1 MTLHIM
7 VEGPSE
13 VAFFDGWVKKLKS
26 TQNIRVHAHQG
37 KGALPA
43 KNASANAKLRG
54 LLDQLPF
61 KLKAFADT
69 LNTHTDGIL
78 ILVDADDDDP
88 SELITRISQ
97 TVKQCAPL
105 LKVEI
110 SVATEEMEAFY
121 LGDLKAVK
129 RAYPDADMVVARAY
143 VPDSICGTWERFGE
157 IIGDDG
163 GNKVA
168 WAERMGPCVTAK
180 AAQSR
185 SPSFKAMLGQISNL
199 SLHTAPP
206 PIKKKKFHHRAKP

>member
-13 VAFFDGWVKKLKS
+13 VAFFDGWLKKLKS
-26 TQNIRVHAHQG
+26 TQSIRVHAHQG
-37 KGALPA
+37 KGSLPA
-43 KNASANAKLRG
+43 KNSRANAKHRG

-61 KLKAFADT
+61 KLKAFAGT
-69 LNTHTDGIL
+69 LNPHSDGIL

-88 SELITRISQ
+88 SVLNSRISQ
-97 TVKQCAPL
+97 TVVQYAPH

-129 RAYPDADMVVARAY
+129 RAYPDADMEAARAY
-143 VPDSICGTWERFGE
+143 VPDSICGTWEKFGE

-168 WAERMGPCVTAK
+168 WAEKMGACVTTK

-185 SPSFKAMLGQISNL
+185 SPSFKATLGKITTLNL
-199 SLHTAPP
+199 QPAPQ
-206 PIKKKKFHHRAKP
+206 PIKKKYYHRAKA

>member
-1 MTLHIM
+1 M
-7 VEGPSE
+7 
-13 VAFFDGWVKKLKS
+13 
-26 TQNIRVHAHQG
+26 
-37 KGALPA
+37 
-43 KNASANAKLRG
+43 
-54 LLDQLPF
+54 DQLPF

-69 LNTHTDGIL
+69 LNKHSDGIL

-88 SELITRISQ
+88 SELLTRISQ
-97 TVKQCAPL
+97 TVVMCAPD

-129 RAYPDADMVVARAY
+129 RAYPNADMVAARAF
-143 VPDSICGTWERFGE
+143 VPDSICGTWEKFGE

-168 WAERMGPCVTAK
+168 WAEKMGPCVTTK

-185 SPSFKAMLGQISNL
+185 SPSFKAMLGKISAL
-199 SLHTAPP
+199 SLQPALP
-206 PIKKKKFHHRAKP
+206 PIKKKKFHFRAKV

>member
-13 VAFFDGWVKKLKS
+13 VAFFDGWANKLKS
-26 TQNIRVHAHQG
+26 TQKIRVHAHQG
-37 KGALPA
+37 KGSLPPGNA
-43 KNASANAKLRG
+43 KANAKQRG

-69 LNTHTDGIL
+69 LNRHSDGIL

-88 SELITRISQ
+88 SELSTRITQ
-97 TVKQCAPL
+97 TVERCAPL

-129 RAYPDADMVVARAY
+129 RAYPDADMKLARAY
-143 VPDSICGTWERFGE
+143 VPDSICGTWEKFGE

-168 WAERMGPCVTAK
+168 WAEKMGFCLTTN

-185 SPSFKAMLGQISNL
+185 SPSFKAMLGKISTL
-199 SLHTAPP
+199 SPQPAPQ
-206 PIKKKKFHHRAKP
+206 PIKKKYYHRAKA

>member
-7 VEGPSE
+7 VEGSSE
-13 VAFFDGWVKKLKS
+13 LAFFDGWLKKLKS

-37 KGALPA
+37 KGTLPA
-43 KNASANAKLRG
+43 NNAKANSKLRG

-69 LNTHTDGIL
+69 LHTHSDGIL
-78 ILVDADDDDP
+78 ILVDADNDAP
-88 SELITRISQ
+88 SDLIKRISL
-97 TVKQCAPL
+97 TVKRCAPL

-121 LGDLKAVK
+121 LGDLKALE
-129 RAYPDADMVVARAY
+129 RAYPDADMESARAY
-143 VPDSICGTWERFGE
+143 VPDSICGTWEKFGE

-168 WAERMGPCVTAK
+168 WAERMGARVTTK

-185 SPSFKAMLGQISNL
+185 SPSFKTMLGKISTL
-199 SLHTAPP
+199 SPQPAPP
-206 PIKKKKFHHRAKP
+206 PVKKRFYHRAKAT

>member
-13 VAFFDGWVKKLKS
+13 VAFFDGWAHKLKS

-37 KGALPA
+37 KGSLPA
-43 KNASANAKLRG
+43 KNARANTKLRG

-61 KLKAFADT
+61 KLQAFATVLDT
-69 LNTHTDGIL
+69 HSDGIL

-97 TVKQCAPL
+97 TVERCAPL

-129 RAYPDADMVVARAY
+129 RAYPDADMEAARAY
-143 VPDSICGTWERFGE
+143 VPDSICGTWEKFGE

-168 WAERMGPCVTAK
+168 WAEKMGACVTTN
-180 AAQSR
+180 AAHSR
-185 SPSFKAMLGQISNL
+185 SPSFKAMLGKISTL
-199 SLHTAPP
+199 SPQPAPQP
-206 PIKKKKFHHRAKP
+206 NKKKYYHRAKA

>member
-13 VAFFDGWVKKLKS
+13 VAFFDGWANKLKS

-37 KGALPA
+37 KGSLPPENA
-43 KNASANAKLRG
+43 KANAKHRG

-69 LNTHTDGIL
+69 LNAHSDGIL

-88 SELITRISQ
+88 SELITKISQ
-97 TVKQCAPL
+97 TVERCAPL

-129 RAYPDADMVVARAY
+129 RAYPDADMESARAY
-143 VPDSICGTWERFGE
+143 VPDSICGTWEKFGE

-168 WAERMGPCVTAK
+168 WAEKMGVCLTTK
-180 AAQSR
+180 AAHSR
-185 SPSFKAMLGQISNL
+185 SPSFKAMLGKISTL
-199 SLHTAPP
+199 SQQPAPQP
-206 PIKKKKFHHRAKP
+206 NKKMYYHRAKA